1 MRDMNARVR
10 ADMAMKAEAAAS
22 DDKTRDDGYGKH

>member
-10 ADMAMKAEAAAS
+10 ADMAAKAAAT
-22 DDKTRDDGYGKH
+22 DKTRDDGHGKH